1 MNLVFRMFLKK
12 LIPYND
18 AYFNSMIRV
27 SSDWRSCLWND
38 QIFHNF
44 IFNPNRDF
52 YFLIHKIIGIKG
64 LNDFA
69 WIGTFEK
76 QNSR

>member
-27 SSDWRSCLWND
+27 SSYDLIDEVICGMTRFLAILSL
-38 QIFHNF
+38 IRIVIF
-44 IFNPNRDF
+44 IFWST
-52 YFLIHKIIGIKG
+52 K
-64 LNDFA
+64 
-69 WIGTFEK
+69 
-76 QNSR
+76 SSV

>member
-27 SSDWRSCLWND
+27 SSYDLIDKVVCGMTRFLAILSL
-38 QIFHNF
+38 IRIVIF
-44 IFNPNRDF
+44 IFWSTKSS
-52 YFLIHKIIGIKG
+52 I
-64 LNDFA
+64 
-69 WIGTFEK
+69 
-76 QNSR
+76 